1 MLKKILPIDSLPSY
15 KAFPKVLF
23 GMALLPI
30 RFLSPFSLLLFIAF
44 FSSPYLRGLEVERIT
59 TPSGVIVELTYSTL
73 RPGEII
79 VVSIKDTSAIKSGQV
94 WFLNE
99 KYFLGRNQSNTG
111 LLAFIGLSL
120 ELEPGPYT
128 MKIFIEKAG
137 GWESVE
143 KQIQVIAREFP
154 IRRLWVPEKYIK
166 PPPEFRDR
174 IRLEAEVLSIIFGA
188 ETDQWL
194 GEGQFI
200 FPSSGELFPNFGQR
214 RIYNNEVD
222 SLHSGVDISE
232 TWGAQVIASN
242 SGRVVLA
249 NNLYFSGNTVVIDH
263 GLCLFSVYCHLS
275 RMGVKRGEMVK
286 KGQIIGYI
294 GATGRAVGPH
304 LHWAVNV
311 FGKSIDPLSLL
322 SFAFD

>member
-1 MLKKILPIDSLPSY
+1 MLKKLFPIDSLPSY
-15 KAFPKVLF
+15 VAFPKILSIMRQLPF
-23 GMALLPI
+23 RLLT
-30 RFLSPFSLLLFIAF
+30 PFLLLLLIAF
-44 FSSPYLRGLEVERIT
+44 FTSPYLRALEVEKIT
-59 TPSGVIVELTYSTL
+59 TPSGLIVELTYKAFQ
-73 RPGEII
+73 PGEII
-79 VVSIKDTSAIKSGQV
+79 VVSIKNNSAIKSAQV
-94 WFLNE
+94 WFLNG
-99 KYFLGRNQSNTG
+99 KYFLGRNQSNTD
-111 LLAFIGLSL
+111 LLAFIGLNL
-120 ELEPGPYT
+120 DLEPGLYT

-154 IRRLWVPEKYIK
+154 LKRLWVPEKYIK

-174 IRLEAEVLSIIFGA
+174 IRVEAEILSIIYGT

-200 FPSSGELFPNFGQR
+200 LPSSGELYPNFGQR
-214 RIYNNEVD
+214 RIYNNEVH
-222 SLHSGVDISE
+222 SVHSGVDISE
-232 TWGAQVIASN
+232 TWGAPVIASN

-249 NNLYFSGNTVVIDH
+249 DNLYFSGNTVVIDH
-263 GLCLFSVYCHLS
+263 GIGLFTIYCHFS
-275 RMGVKRGEMVK
+275 RMSVKRGEMVK
-286 KGQIIGYI
+286 KGQIIGSI

-322 SFAFD
+322 NFNFD